1 MPVEEHST
9 PTGVTENVSQEM
21 DNLFDASIRK
31 QETENECY
39 FTKIGDMVEKEDDNG
54 VMEVESL
61 CMNCHE
67 NVSCRASL
75 LNRDMNSQMENTGYN
90 EASPP

>member
-1 MPVEEHST
+1 MPVEEHFT
-9 PTGVTENVSQEM
+9 PTGVTENVSQKM
-21 DNLFDASIRK
+21 DNWFDASIK
-31 QETENECY
+31 EQETKNESY
-39 FTKIGDMVEKEDDNG
+39 FTKIGDVVEKEDDNG

-67 NVSCRASL
+67 NVSCRANL
-75 LNRDMNSQMENTGYN
+75 PNRDMNSQIENTGYN